1 MDRMLRIQ
9 DSLQLIL
16 IVDLLGKN
24 VKLDKFNYGSFNIFN
39 ARNFIPNNNNNN
51 TYVNAI
57 RAYYDDL
64 KIIYMNNLK

>member
-1 MDRMLRIQ
+1 MLRIQ

-24 VKLDKFNYGSFNIFN
+24 EKLDKFNYGSFNIFN

>member
-1 MDRMLRIQ
+1 MDLGLEIQ

>member
-1 MDRMLRIQ
+1 MLY
-9 DSLQLIL
+9 
-16 IVDLLGKN
+16 VT
-24 VKLDKFNYGSFNIFN
+24 NYGSFNLFN

>member
-1 MDRMLRIQ
+1 MDLGLEIQ

-16 IVDLLGKN
+16 IVDLLGKS
-24 VKLDKFNYGSFNIFN
+24 VKLDKFNYGSFNLFN

-64 KIIYMNNLK
+64 KII

>member
-1 MDRMLRIQ
+1 MDLGLEIQ

-64 KIIYMNNLK
+64 KIIYMN